1 MKTMKKALLLALC
14 AVLLVAASVAGTLA
28 YLTAQDS
35 VSNTFT
41 VGKVEIELKEYDMDV
56 ETGKKLENATAAN
69 AVKELT
75 DLKLVPGRVI
85 EKNPFI
91 TVGAESEPCW
101 LFVKIEN
108 GLGEAVTVNGM
119 EAWTAVEGQD
129 GYYMYS
135 EKVSAESDP
144 VDVFTSVTVKPE
156 LGNAQIEALDG
167 KTISVTA
174 YAVQAEGV
182 EKQDAWGALD
192 THYEL
197 N

>member
-35 VSNTFT
+35 VTNTFT

-91 TVGAESEPCW
+91 TVGEESEPCW

-108 GLGEAVTVNGM
+108 GLDGNVTLGGMDGWNAVDGKS
-119 EAWTAVEGQD
+119 
-129 GYYMYS
+129 GYYMYND
-135 EKVSAESDP
+135 KVAANA
-144 VDVFTSVTVKPE
+144 VVNVFTSVTVKPE
-156 LGNAQIEALDG
+156 LGNAEINELED

>member
-14 AVLLVAASVAGTLA
+14 AVLLVAASVAGTLP

-35 VSNTFT
+35 VSNTYT

-56 ETGKKLENATAAN
+56 ETGKKKENATVAN
-69 AVKELT
+69 AVDGLQ
-75 DLKLVPGRVI
+75 DIKLVPGRVI
-85 EKNPFI
+85 QKNPFI
-91 TVGAESEPCW
+91 TVGEESEPCW

-119 EAWTAVEGQD
+119 ADWNAVD
-129 GYYMYS
+129 DKSGYYMYKD
-135 EKVSAESDP
+135 KVEANA
-144 VDVFTSVTVKPE
+144 VVNVFTSVTVKPE
-156 LGNAQIEALDG
+156 LGNAEINALED
-167 KTISVTA
+167 KTIVVTA